1 MFSMLFLYQVIF
13 MGNEFFLC
21 FSFFSRRTETCD
33 PLSSVSVQIW
43 SFPVVLF
50 TTGCGSEIFPP
61 ENNNILLPS

>member
-1 MFSMLFLYQVIF
+1 MFSVLFLYQVIF

-33 PLSSVSVQIW
+33 PNLVLSC
-43 SFPVVLF
+43 SFIY
-50 TTGCGSEIFPP
+50 CGSEIFPP